1 MTDSHSR
8 VLICGSRR
16 WPWPDTI
23 TTLLDRA
30 AARHGNDLVIIE
42 GAGTG
47 AASAAHH
54 WCTHHDLPA
63 WRHRCHPLT
72 PAPGR
77 RIRTRCWSEA
87 ERNQRIL
94 HDEGPRLVIAF
105 HENLH
110 LAHLAAPTTCAVAP
124 SPSVSPSGSCP
135 PPPRTKACG
144 CTSATTPARS
154 FPHSDPTRSSPPP
167 LHPPS
172 PAPTR
177 LEPTFNRVPHRHRRP
192 PDPDRP
198 PALRRRTSRSARG
211 CSPALTPFSF
221 GLPGRT
227 AHPHH
232 KGRSPHP

>member
-30 AARHGNDLVIIE
+30 ATRHGNDLVVIE

-77 RIRTRCWSEA
+77 RTRTRCWSEA

-105 HENLH
+105 HENFHPAHPGSTNDMCRRALTLGLPVWLVPTADPDKGMWLH
-110 LAHLAAPTTCAVAP
+110 LSHYDPRHTPPPTRQPDQPEPTTTTPPATSETNVAGTRMEPCPAAPST
-124 SPSVSPSGSCP
+124 SP
-135 PPPRTKACG
+135 
-144 CTSATTPARS
+144 
-154 FPHSDPTRSSPPP
+154 
-167 LHPPS
+167 
-172 PAPTR
+172 
-177 LEPTFNRVPHRHRRP
+177 
-192 PDPDRP
+192 
-198 PALRRRTSRSARG
+198 
-211 CSPALTPFSF
+211 
-221 GLPGRT
+221 
-227 AHPHH
+227 
-232 KGRSPHP
+232 

>member
-1 MTDSHSR
+1 MTDSPSR

-30 AARHGNDLVIIE
+30 ANRHGNDLVVIE
-42 GAGTG
+42 GADTG

-77 RIRTRCWSEA
+77 RTRTRCWSEA

-110 LAHLAAPTTCAVAP
+110 PAHPGSTNDMCRRALTLGVPVWLAPTADPDKGLWLHLSHYT
-124 SPSVSPSGSCP
+124 GP
-135 PPPRTKACG
+135 PPP
-144 CTSATTPARS
+144 
-154 FPHSDPTRSSPPP
+154 
-167 LHPPS
+167 
-172 PAPTR
+172 APR
-177 LEPTFNRVPHRHRRP
+177 PDQPEPTAA
-192 PDPDRP
+192 P
-198 PALRRRTSRSARG
+198 PALPGAIPARTHAQS
-211 CSPALTPFSF
+211 CPAPPPTLS
-221 GLPGRT
+221 
-227 AHPHH
+227 
-232 KGRSPHP
+232 

>member
-1 MTDSHSR
+1 MTNSHSR

-30 AARHGNDLVIIE
+30 ADRHGNDLVIIE
-42 GAGTG
+42 GASTG

-54 WCTHHDLPA
+54 WCTRHDLPA

-77 RIRTRCWSEA
+77 RTRCWSEA

-110 LAHLAAPTTCAVAP
+110 PNHPGSTNDMCRRALTLRIPVWLVPTADPDKGLWLHLSHYT
-124 SPSVSPSGSCP
+124 G
-135 PPPRTKACG
+135 
-144 CTSATTPARS
+144 
-154 FPHSDPTRSSPPP
+154 
-167 LHPPS
+167 PPS
-172 PAPTR
+172 PAP
-177 LEPTFNRVPHRHRRP
+177 RP
-192 PDPDRP
+192 DQPELTAAPSAAPGTNPARTHVQSHPAQP
-198 PALRRRTSRSARG
+198 PPPS
-211 CSPALTPFSF
+211 
-221 GLPGRT
+221 
-227 AHPHH
+227 
-232 KGRSPHP
+232 

>member
-30 AARHGNDLVIIE
+30 ANRHGNDLVVIE

-77 RIRTRCWSEA
+77 RTRTRCWSEA

-105 HENLH
+105 HENFHPDHPGSTNDMCRRALT
-110 LAHLAAPTTCAVAP
+110 LGVPVWLVPTADPDKGMWLDTRHYTGQHTRHPDPPNPTATIQPAIPETNVA
-124 SPSVSPSGSCP
+124 
-135 PPPRTKACG
+135 RT
-144 CTSATTPARS
+144 PME
-154 FPHSDPTRSSPPP
+154 
-167 LHPPS
+167 PS
-172 PAPTR
+172 PATPT
-177 LEPTFNRVPHRHRRP
+177 
-192 PDPDRP
+192 
-198 PALRRRTSRSARG
+198 TS
-211 CSPALTPFSF
+211 P
-221 GLPGRT
+221 
-227 AHPHH
+227 
-232 KGRSPHP
+232 